1 MQHGKR
7 GMARDAKA
15 WAGLLLLALTACES
29 VPGAATL
36 AAAFQPDPGRT
47 MSSAPLPLPTA
58 TAAPAGDAVAQFA
71 ASASPGQSGMAGGE
85 VARLGR
91 SYHAASG
98 RECREVI
105 LGSGFNERA
114 QVACRQPDG
123 SFASARALLSGGGR

>member
-1 MQHGKR
+1 
-7 GMARDAKA
+7 MARGTKA
-15 WAGLLLLALTACES
+15 WAALGLLALGGCGS
-29 VPGAATL
+29 VPGAAGL

-47 MSSAPLPLPTA
+47 MSAAPLPLPAA

-71 ASASPGQSGMAGGE
+71 AAAAPGQSGMAGAE

-91 SYHAASG
+91 AYHAASG

-105 LGSGFNERA
+105 LGTGFNERA

-123 SFASARALLSGGGR
+123 SFASARALLAGGGR